1 MKIFHGTTYG
11 VEMAGEST
19 LWVGRRQYSVDSS
32 ALSGLVDGR
41 LCRASVSQV
50 GDDFVFSAEGAK
62 SNKSSFAHSDQ
73 AAVVFFDCPLVNSEP
88 FSVRPVRGDCRALL
102 AEAEQYMISSGGVSP
117 GAAIL
122 SRCQGLL
129 LMEPG
134 SCIEV
139 KESYRRF
146 PVLDWIDHWRGVHSG
161 TTRFVLRVHV
171 SYDGNSVKVEKQP
184 DERVI
189 S

>member
-50 GDDFVFSAEGAK
+50 GDDFKFSGEGV
-62 SNKSSFAHSDQ
+62 KSSFAHSDQ

-88 FSVRPVRGDCRALL
+88 FSIRPVRGDCRALL
-102 AEAEQYMISSGGVSP
+102 AEAEVYMISSGGVSP

-122 SRCQGLL
+122 TRCQGLL
-129 LMEPG
+129 VMEPG

-146 PVLDWIDHWRGVHSG
+146 PLLDWIDHWRGVHSG

-171 SYDGNSVKVEKQP
+171 SFDGNSVKVEKQP